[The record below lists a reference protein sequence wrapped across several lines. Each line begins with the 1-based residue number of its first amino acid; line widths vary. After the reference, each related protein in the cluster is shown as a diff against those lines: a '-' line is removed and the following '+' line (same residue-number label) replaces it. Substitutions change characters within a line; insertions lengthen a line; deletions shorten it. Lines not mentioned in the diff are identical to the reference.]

1 MERSQKRFVNV
12 GDGTLF
18 KATESSNPKAPPYT
32 GKINVDGKEY
42 ELAAWVR
49 ESSKDGKK
57 FFSLAVTKVE
67 ELDPPSTSGNY
78 SPRPAIT
85 DEEIPF

>member
-1 MERSQKRFVNV
+1 MEGSQKRFINV

-18 KATESSNPKAPPYT
+18 RASESSNPKAPPYT
-32 GKINVDGKEY
+32 GKITVDGKEF

-49 ESSKDGKK
+49 ESKKDGKK
-57 FFSLAVTKVE
+57 FFSLTVTKVE
-67 ELDPPSTSGNY
+67 ELESPSTSGNY
-78 SPRPAIT
+78 SPRPAVT